1 MISAFLNSVKI
12 PELRRRILFTLAVIV
27 IVRLGAA
34 ITTPG
39 VNQGVLQ
46 EWFRTSLSQRTGGGL
61 AALFNL
67 FSGGALENCAVFS
80 LGIMPYISASIMM
93 QLLTAVI
100 PQLGRLARED
110 GGRQK
115 IMQLTRYTTLVLC
128 IFQGY
133 LLALSFQHPES
144 YHTMLPG
151 ITDTIRQLGVPLV
164 DDLGWKF
171 RIVTVVSLTTGTLVL
186 MWLGDQITERG
197 IGNGISLIITIGI
210 VARLPAALVQAW
222 KTFVPSGQGASQ
234 VNPMVLV
241 LLVLVLIF
249 VIAAVIAITQ
259 GVRKITVQY
268 AKRVVGRKMYG
279 GQTQYMPLKVNY
291 AGVMPIIFAWA
302 LLLFPATIVS
312 YGFKNSPTA
321 NRIAAAL
328 STGWP
333 HYVALAA
340 MIFFFSYFWVATQ
353 FQPTQIA
360 DDLKKYGGYIPGVR
374 PGKPTADFLDYT
386 MTRLT
391 FAGAIFL
398 TLIAVFPS
406 LLSQWLNV
414 PVITAQFF
422 GGTSLLIIVGVMLD
436 TMRQVETHLIQR
448 HYDGFLRKGRI
459 RGRSFDRAAYARG
472 EAVEQW
478 HPHLVWCGYCRARDC
493 RGRDLS
499 LWAIGEKAACSSR
512 PARFR
517 QRNSGGNDYAALRD
531 SRDFTRG
538 DSAA

>member
-1 MISAFLNSVKI
+1 MVGAFLNTVKI
-12 PELRRRILFTLAVIV
+12 PELRRRILFTLAIVV
-27 IVRLGAA
+27 IVRLGCA

-39 VNQGVLQ
+39 VNQAVIQ

-61 AALFNL
+61 AAMFNL
-67 FSGGALENCAVFS
+67 FSGGALENCAIFS

-100 PQLGRLARED
+100 PQLGRLAKED

-115 IMQLTRYTTLVLC
+115 IMQYTRYATVVLC
-128 IFQGY
+128 LVQAW
-133 LLALSFQHPES
+133 LLSVSFQHPES
-144 YHTMLPG
+144 YQTMLPG
-151 ITDTIRQLGVPLV
+151 ITEVTHRLGIELV
-164 DDLGWKF
+164 DNLTISF
-171 RIVTVVSLTTGTLVL
+171 NIITTLTLTTGTLFL

-210 VARLPAALVQAW
+210 VARLPAALAQAW
-222 KTFVPSGQGASQ
+222 KTFVPSAGTGAAPS
-234 VNPMVLV
+234 NPFILV
-241 LLVLVLIF
+241 LMIAFLFL
-249 VIAAVIAITQ
+249 VIAAVIAVTQ

-333 HYVALAA
+333 HYLALAA

-353 FQPTQIA
+353 FQPSQIA

-374 PGKPTADFLDYT
+374 PGKPTADFLDFT

-398 TLIAVFPS
+398 TLIAVLPS
-406 LLSQWLNV
+406 LLSQ
-414 PVITAQFF
+414 
-422 GGTSLLIIVGVMLD
+422 G
-436 TMRQVETHLIQR
+436 
-448 HYDGFLRKGRI
+448 
-459 RGRSFDRAAYARG
+459 
-472 EAVEQW
+472 
-478 HPHLVWCGYCRARDC
+478 
-493 RGRDLS
+493 
-499 LWAIGEKAACSSR
+499 
-512 PARFR
+512 
-517 QRNSGGNDYAALRD
+517 
-531 SRDFTRG
+531 
-538 DSAA
+538 

>member
-1 MISAFLNSVKI
+1 MVSAFLNTVKI

-46 EWFRTSLSQRTGGGL
+46 EWFRTSLEQRSGGGL

-115 IMQLTRYTTLVLC
+115 IMQLTRYATLVLC
-128 IFQGY
+128 VFQGY

-151 ITDTIRQLGVPLV
+151 IMDTIRNVGVPLV

-171 RIVTVVSLTTGTLVL
+171 RIVTVVSLTTGTLLL
-186 MWLGDQITERG
+186 MWMGDQITERG
-197 IGNGISLIITIGI
+197 IGNGISLIITVGI
-210 VARLPAALVQAW
+210 VARLPAALAQAW
-222 KTFVPSGQGASQ
+222 KTFVPSAQTGSSQ

-241 LLVLVLIF
+241 LLVLFLII
-249 VIAAVIAITQ
+249 VIAAVITITQ

-302 LLLFPATIVS
+302 LLLFPATIVQ
-312 YGFKNSPTA
+312 YGFKGSPMA
-321 NRIAAAL
+321 NRIAGAL

-374 PGKPTADFLDYT
+374 PGKPTADFLDFT

-391 FAGAIFL
+391 FAGAVFL
-398 TLIAVFPS
+398 TLIAVLPS
-406 LLSQWLNV
+406 LLSQGLNV
-414 PVITAQFF
+414 PMITAQFF

-459 RGRSFDRAAYARG
+459 RGRAFGAGAYSRG
-472 EAVEQW
+472 ESVASGTLMWLYVGIAVIVIAGVAIF
-478 HPHLVWCGYCRARDC
+478 LY
-493 RGRDLS
+493 GR
-499 LWAIGEKAACSSR
+499 
-512 PARFR
+512 
-517 QRNSGGNDYAALRD
+517 
-531 SRDFTRG
+531 
-538 DSAA
+538 

>member
-1 MISAFLNSVKI
+1 MVSAFLNSVKI

-39 VNQGVLQ
+39 VNQAVLQ
-46 EWFRTSLSQRTGGGL
+46 EWFRSALSQNSGGNL

-67 FSGGALENCAVFS
+67 FSGGALENCAIFS

-100 PQLGRLARED
+100 PQLSRLARED

-115 IMQLTRYTTLVLC
+115 IMQLTRYATVGLC

-133 LLALSFQHPES
+133 LLAVSFQHPES

-151 ITDTIRQLGVPLV
+151 ITDTIRNLGVPLV
-164 DDLGWKF
+164 EDPGWTF
-171 RIVTVVSLTTGTLVL
+171 RIVTVISLTTGTLFL

-210 VARLPAALVQAW
+210 VARLPAALAQAW
-222 KTFVPSGQGASQ
+222 KTFVPSAETGTSQ
-234 VNPMVLV
+234 VNPSILV
-241 LLVLVLIF
+241 LMVAFLFL
-249 VIAAVIAITQ
+249 VIASVIAITQ
-259 GVRKITVQY
+259 AVRKITVQY
-268 AKRVVGRKMYG
+268 AKRVVGRKQYG
-279 GQTQYMPLKVNY
+279 GNTQYMPLKVNY
-291 AGVMPIIFAWA
+291 PGVMPIIFAWA
-302 LLLFPATIVS
+302 LLLFPNQIVS
-312 YGFKNSPTA
+312 WAFPNSPTA
-321 NRIAAAL
+321 RQISEML
-328 STGWP
+328 STGWL
-333 HYVALAA
+333 HYVVLAA

-353 FQPTQIA
+353 FQPSQIA

-398 TLIAVFPS
+398 TMIAVLPS
-406 LLSQWLNV
+406 LLSQGLHV
-414 PVITAQFF
+414 PTITAQFF

-459 RGRSFDRAAYARG
+459 RGRAFDRASYSRG
-472 EAVEQW
+472 EAAE
-478 HPHLVWCGYCRARDC
+478 
-493 RGRDLS
+493 RGTLMW
-499 LWAIGEKAACSSR
+499 LYVGI
-512 PARFR
+512 
-517 QRNSGGNDYAALRD
+517 AALVIAGVAIFLYGR
-531 SRDFTRG
+531 
-538 DSAA
+538 

>member
-1 MISAFLNSVKI
+1 MVSAFLNSVKI

-39 VNQGVLQ
+39 VNQAVLQ
-46 EWFRTSLSQRTGGGL
+46 EWFRTALSEKSGGGV

-115 IMQLTRYTTLVLC
+115 IMQYTRYATVALC

-133 LLALSFQHPES
+133 LLAISFQHPES
-144 YHTMLPG
+144 YHSMLPG
-151 ITDTIRQLGVPLV
+151 ITDTIAKIGIPLV
-164 DDLGWKF
+164 EDSGWTF
-171 RIVTVVSLTTGTLVL
+171 RVVTVISLTTGTLFL

-210 VARLPAALVQAW
+210 VARLPAALAQAW
-222 KTFVPSGQGASQ
+222 KTFVPSAQTGSSQ
-234 VNPMVLV
+234 VNPAILLILIVVLF
-241 LLVLVLIF
+241 F
-249 VIAAVIAITQ
+249 VIAGVIAITQ
-259 GVRKITVQY
+259 GVRKVTVQY

-302 LLLFPATIVS
+302 LLLFPNTIVTWA
-312 YGFKNSPTA
+312 FPNSPTA
-321 NRIAAAL
+321 RQISEML
-328 STGWP
+328 STGWL
-333 HYVALAA
+333 HYTILAA

-353 FQPTQIA
+353 FQPAQIA

-374 PGKPTADFLDYT
+374 PGKPTSEFLDFT

-391 FAGAIFL
+391 FAGAVFL
-398 TLIAVFPS
+398 TLIAVLPS
-406 LLSQWLNV
+406 LLSQGMHV
-414 PVITAQFF
+414 PQITAQFF

-448 HYDGFLRKGRI
+448 HYDGFLRKGKI
-459 RGRSFDRAAYARG
+459 RGRSFDRASYSRG
-472 EAVEQW
+472 EAAAHGTLMWLYVGIAV
-478 HPHLVWCGYCRARDC
+478 LVIAGVAIFLY
-493 RGRDLS
+493 GR
-499 LWAIGEKAACSSR
+499 
-512 PARFR
+512 
-517 QRNSGGNDYAALRD
+517 
-531 SRDFTRG
+531 
-538 DSAA
+538 

>member
-1 MISAFLNSVKI
+1 MVSAFLNSVKI

-34 ITTPG
+34 ISTPG
-39 VNQGVLQ
+39 VNPAVLQ
-46 EWFRTSLSQRTGGGL
+46 EWFRAALTNKAGAGV

-67 FSGGALENCAVFS
+67 FSGGALENCAIFS
-80 LGIMPYISASIMM
+80 LGIMPYISASIML

-115 IMQLTRYTTLVLC
+115 IMQYTRYATVALC

-133 LLALSFQHPES
+133 LLAVSFQHPES

-151 ITDTIRQLGVPLV
+151 ITDTIQRLGIPLV
-164 DDLGWKF
+164 ADQGLSF
-171 RIVTVVSLTTGTLVL
+171 RIVTGISLTTGTLFL
-186 MWLGDQITERG
+186 MWLGDQITESG

-210 VARLPAALVQAW
+210 VARLPAALAQAW
-222 KTFVPSGQGASQ
+222 KTFVPSEGNAGQ
-234 VNPMVLV
+234 VNPAILV
-241 LLVLVLIF
+241 LMVGFLFV

-302 LLLFPATIVS
+302 LLLFPSTIIGWV
-312 YGFKNSPTA
+312 GKNSPTA
-321 NRIAAAL
+321 AKIAAAL
-328 STGWP
+328 NTGWP
-333 HYVALAA
+333 HYLFLAA

-353 FQPTQIA
+353 FQPSQIA

-374 PGKPTADFLDYT
+374 PGQPTADFLDYT

-398 TLIAVFPS
+398 TIIAVLPS
-406 LLSQWLNV
+406 LLSQSLHV
-414 PVITAQFF
+414 PTVTAQFF
-422 GGTSLLIIVGVMLD
+422 GGTSLLIIVGVILD

-459 RGRSFDRAAYARG
+459 RGRSDRSSYSRG
-472 EAVEQW
+472 EAAPQTTLMWLYVGIAV
-478 HPHLVWCGYCRARDC
+478 LVIAGVAIFVY
-493 RGRDLS
+493 GR
-499 LWAIGEKAACSSR
+499 
-512 PARFR
+512 
-517 QRNSGGNDYAALRD
+517 
-531 SRDFTRG
+531 
-538 DSAA
+538 

>member
-1 MISAFLNSVKI
+1 MVSAFLNSVKI

-39 VNQGVLQ
+39 VNQAVLQ
-46 EWFRTSLSQRTGGGL
+46 EWFRTALSEKSGGGV

-115 IMQLTRYTTLVLC
+115 IMQYTRYATVALC

-133 LLALSFQHPES
+133 LLAISFQHPES
-144 YHTMLPG
+144 YHSMLPG
-151 ITDTIRQLGVPLV
+151 ITDTIAKIGIPLV
-164 DDLGWKF
+164 EDPGWTF
-171 RIVTVVSLTTGTLVL
+171 RVVTVISLTTGTLFL

-210 VARLPAALVQAW
+210 VARLPAALAQAW
-222 KTFVPSGQGASQ
+222 KTFVPSAQTGSSQ
-234 VNPMVLV
+234 VNPAILLILIVVLF
-241 LLVLVLIF
+241 F
-249 VIAAVIAITQ
+249 VIAGVIAITQ
-259 GVRKITVQY
+259 GVRKVTVQY

-302 LLLFPATIVS
+302 LLLFPNTIVTWA
-312 YGFKNSPTA
+312 FPNSPTA
-321 NRIAAAL
+321 RHISELL
-328 STGWP
+328 STGWL
-333 HYVALAA
+333 HYTILAA

-353 FQPTQIA
+353 FQPAQIA

-374 PGKPTADFLDYT
+374 PGKPTSEFLDFT

-391 FAGAIFL
+391 FAGAVFL
-398 TLIAVFPS
+398 TLIAVLPS
-406 LLSQWLNV
+406 LLSQGMHV
-414 PVITAQFF
+414 PQITAQFF

-448 HYDGFLRKGRI
+448 HYDGFLRKGKI
-459 RGRSFDRAAYARG
+459 RGRSFDRASYSRG
-472 EAVEQW
+472 EAAAHGTLMWLYVGIAV
-478 HPHLVWCGYCRARDC
+478 LVIAGVAIFLY
-493 RGRDLS
+493 GR
-499 LWAIGEKAACSSR
+499 
-512 PARFR
+512 
-517 QRNSGGNDYAALRD
+517 
-531 SRDFTRG
+531 
-538 DSAA
+538 

>member
-1 MISAFLNSVKI
+1 MVSAFLNSVKI

-39 VNQGVLQ
+39 VNQAVLQ
-46 EWFRTSLSQRTGGGL
+46 EWFRSALTDKSGGSV

-67 FSGGALENCAVFS
+67 FSGGALENCAIFS

-100 PQLGRLARED
+100 PRLGRLARED

-115 IMQLTRYTTLVLC
+115 IMQYTRYATVVLC

-133 LLALSFQHPES
+133 LLAVSFEHPES
-144 YHTMLPG
+144 YHTMLGG
-151 ITDTIRQLGVPLV
+151 IPETIAKLGIPLV
-164 DDLGWKF
+164 GSPGLPF
-171 RIVTVVSLTTGTLVL
+171 RLITVLSLTTGTLFL

-197 IGNGISLIITIGI
+197 IGNGISLIITVGI
-210 VARLPAALVQAW
+210 VARLPAALAQAW
-222 KTFVPSGQGASQ
+222 KTFVPSSETGSSQ

-241 LLVLVLIF
+241 LMVAFLFI
-249 VIAAVIAITQ
+249 VIAAVIAVTQ

-302 LLLFPATIVS
+302 LLLFPTTIVS
-312 YGFKNSPTA
+312 VAFKNSPTA
-321 NRIAAAL
+321 AAIAAAL
-328 STGWP
+328 NSGWP
-333 HYVALAA
+333 HYLILAA

-353 FQPTQIA
+353 FQPSQIA

-391 FAGAIFL
+391 FAGAMFL
-398 TLIAVFPS
+398 TAIAVLPQ
-406 LLSQWLNV
+406 LLSHGLNV
-414 PVITAQFF
+414 PQITAQFF

-459 RGRSFDRAAYARG
+459 RGRSFDRAAYNRG
-472 EAVEQW
+472 EAAGQGALMWLYVGIAV
-478 HPHLVWCGYCRARDC
+478 LVIGGVAIFLY
-493 RGRDLS
+493 GR
-499 LWAIGEKAACSSR
+499 
-512 PARFR
+512 
-517 QRNSGGNDYAALRD
+517 
-531 SRDFTRG
+531 
-538 DSAA
+538 